1 VSDAAVRTARP
12 SATTPTFLDRVLA
25 ATPIVGVALVVVTFY
40 AVEAWLRKTPW
51 VFSDEL
57 EWTQISRAIADTGH
71 AARRGEPIYFK
82 SSYPYLIAPA
92 WWIEST
98 RLAYDVIKYANV
110 VVMTLAAVPSYL
122 LARMLVPKRSALLV
136 ALLSVAIPGMFY
148 ASSIVP
154 EVLAYPWYAL
164 ASWLVVRALTTRRRL
179 DVVLAIVA
187 SLASLA
193 VRSPQLVTVSLSFA
207 FAAAW
212 LWLTGPRGRAFR
224 AGWTR
229 SDTFGAVV
237 LLAGAFILVNRVV
250 LQHVDIWQV
259 TTQYWKG
266 RMWDLGLRAGLAFTV
281 GMGVLPVLAALAALH
296 LPERRDDPAYRA
308 FRAYL
313 AASLLT
319 VCVYTGLKAAYL
331 STVFSTLTEER
342 NMIYLAP
349 LVLVGAAVVFE
360 SRRIDPRL
368 AIAATALLLF
378 ILLTRP
384 FQLGYP
390 YFEAPGFGILAMANR
405 HFAWNSADLRIALV
419 VALAASL
426 AALRF
431 RRVLPVAAVATTL
444 VLAWMVTAEVTTTAG
459 SVRQANAFVAHL
471 PKQLDWVD
479 RASGGKPVTYLGQ
492 QIRDPNGLWLTE
504 FWNRSIDHVYSLDGS
519 APGPGPTLTPNVDSR
534 VGLLSSS
541 TGDPYT
547 LADSGVVL
555 QAPVVATG
563 RPYTDLRL
571 FSTPRPWRLKDAVQ
585 GVDADG
591 WAGSFAGYTYF
602 VPGERGVLRVALSRT
617 GYRGDAPNSRAEIL
631 VGTVKLVD
639 GAPAIGRVTRKA
651 KAIVRNGERTV
662 VDVPVARTPVR
673 VEVRIAPTFH
683 ASPSDPRD
691 LGAQAGFDF
700 TPSTP
705 RTQR

>member
-1 VSDAAVRTARP
+1 VSDAAVRTAQP
-12 SATTPTFLDRVLA
+12 AATTPTFLDRVLA

-40 AVEAWLRKTPW
+40 AVEAWVRKTPW

-122 LARMLVPKRSALLV
+122 LARMLVSKRSALVV

-179 DVVLAIVA
+179 DLVLAAAA
-187 SLASLA
+187 SLAALS

-207 FAAAW
+207 LAAAW

-229 SDTFGAVV
+229 SDTIGAIV

-250 LQHVDIWQV
+250 LQHVEIWQV

-281 GMGVLPVLAALAALH
+281 GMGVLPVLAALASLH
-296 LPERRDDPAYRA
+296 LPERREDPAYRA

-313 AASLLT
+313 GASLLT

-368 AIAATALLLF
+368 VLAATALLLF

-405 HFAWNSADLRIALV
+405 HFAWDSADLRIALV
-419 VALAASL
+419 VALAASV
-426 AALRF
+426 AALWF

-444 VLAWMVTAEVTTTAG
+444 VLAWMVTAEITTTAG
-459 SVRQANAFVAHL
+459 SVRQANAFLAHL
-471 PKQLDWVD
+471 PRQLDWVD

-504 FWNRSIDHVYSLDGS
+504 FWNRSIDHVYSLDGT
-519 APGPGPTLTPNVDSR
+519 APGPGPTLTPNVDSPS
-534 VGLLSSS
+534 GLLSSS

-591 WAGSFAGYTYF
+591 WAGPFAGYTYF
-602 VPGERGVLRVALSRT
+602 APGQRGVLRVALSRT
-617 GYRGDAPNSRAEIL
+617 GYRGDAPKSRAEIL

-639 GAPAIGRVTRKA
+639 GAPAIGRVTRRA
-651 KAIVRNGERTV
+651 KATVRNGERTV

-673 VEVRIAPTFH
+673 VEVRMSPTFH

-691 LGAQAGFDF
+691 LGAQAGFEF
-700 TPSTP
+700 TPSTQ